1 MLLISCPNCGSR
13 DETEF
18 HYGGQA
24 HVAYPENPND
34 LTDREWA
41 EYLFYRDNT
50 KGTFAERWLHSTGC
64 RQWFNMLRDTVTYDI
79 QAVYPMGAPRPD
91 NAGKPTAETGTAS
104 LAADSTT
111 TGTAAPSISGT
122 SIAPTS
128 TGTGTHASPTASTG
142 PGTPT
147 TSSTGTIAPEGATK

>member
-1 MLLISCPNCGSR
+1 MLLIPCPNCGPR

-24 HVAYPENPND
+24 HIAYPENPAE

-50 KGTFAERWLHSTGC
+50 KGAFAERWLHSTSC

-79 QAVYPMGAPRPD
+79 QAVYPMGQLRP
-91 NAGKPTAETGTAS
+91 ATGPTAPTV
-104 LAADSTT
+104 TT
-111 TGTAAPSISGT
+111 PVS
-122 SIAPTS
+122 
-128 TGTGTHASPTASTG
+128 
-142 PGTPT
+142 
-147 TSSTGTIAPEGATK
+147 PEGAIK

>member
-1 MLLISCPNCGSR
+1 MLLIPCPNCGPR

-18 HYGGQA
+18 HYGGQPP
-24 HVAYPENPND
+24 VPYPENPAD

-50 KGTFAERWLHSTGC
+50 KGAFAERWLHSTSC

-79 QAVYPMGAPRPD
+79 QAVYPMGQLRPD
-91 NAGKPTAETGTAS
+91 TPGPAPESGTAS

-111 TGTAAPSISGT
+111 TGSAAPSTAAT
-122 SIAPTS
+122 SLATS
-128 TGTGTHASPTASTG
+128 A
-142 PGTPT
+142 
-147 TSSTGTIAPEGATK
+147 